1 MPSARMHAHALIP
14 LCLSKT
20 QGQNF
25 ALNMASKGFSVS
37 VCNRS
42 HDKVDTTVQR
52 AVAEGN
58 LPLKGYKDVRFGVEG
73 RKLLKV
79 VTPGAGLCA

>member
-1 MPSARMHAHALIP
+1 
-14 LCLSKT
+14 
-20 QGQNF
+20 
-25 ALNMASKGFSVS
+25 MASKGFSVS

-58 LPLKGYKDVRFGVEG
+58 LPLKGYKDVRLFWEVD
-73 RKLLKV
+73 
-79 VTPGAGLCA
+79 

>member
-1 MPSARMHAHALIP
+1 
-14 LCLSKT
+14 
-20 QGQNF
+20 
-25 ALNMASKGFSVS
+25 MASKGFSVS

-58 LPLKGYKDVRFGVEG
+58 LPLKGYKDVRLFKLGVEG
-73 RKLLKV
+73 DMPDAIPFLRCGACYSLHVCIGLLV
-79 VTPGAGLCA
+79 RGSA

>member
-1 MPSARMHAHALIP
+1 
-14 LCLSKT
+14 
-20 QGQNF
+20 
-25 ALNMASKGFSVS
+25 MASKGFSVS

-58 LPLKGYKDVRFGVEG
+58 LPLKGFKDVRFCVSFLMGIEEMEQVMLVSSYLECICALG
-73 RKLLKV
+73 CRRV
-79 VTPGAGLCA
+79 SAWVFSRIGA